1 MKLRSAVRAI
11 AAVLGGVVM
20 ISAAAALAAP
30 PAPPD
35 FRLDGDARRGHAIYA
50 KTCVLCHGEG
60 GNGRGRLA
68 AGLDPKPRDFTAPG
82 LLAQRSD
89 WEIYLVIR
97 DGGQAIGLS
106 SRMAGW
112 SKVLKDQEIRDAA
125 AYVRSLAP
133 VP

>member
-1 MKLRSAVRAI
+1 VKPRSAVRTF
-11 AAVLGGVVM
+11 AAVLGGAVT
-20 ISAAAALAAP
+20 IFASAALAAP
-30 PAPPD
+30 PEPPG
-35 FRLDGDARRGHAIYA
+35 FRLDGDAQRGRAVYA
-50 KTCVLCHGEG
+50 KTCVLCHGEA
-60 GNGRGRLA
+60 GNGRGKLA
-68 AGLDPKPRDFTAPG
+68 AGLDPKPKDFTAPG

-106 SRMAGW
+106 SKMAGW
-112 SKVLKDQEIRDAA
+112 SKVLKDQQIRDAA